1 MNIDQANRLEQL
13 MLQFADLVRQVDD
26 SQLTY
31 LFDELINYMGNEDN
45 YDFIW

>member
-13 MLQFADLVRQVDD
+13 MLQFADLVREVDD

>member
-13 MLQFADLVRQVDD
+13 MLQFADLVREVDD

-45 YDFIW
+45 YDFI

>member
-13 MLQFADLVRQVDD
+13 MLQFSDLVREVDD

-45 YDFIW
+45 YDFI

>member
-1 MNIDQANRLEQL
+1 MNIDQANRLEHL
-13 MLQFADLVRQVDD
+13 MLQFADLVREVDD

-45 YDFIW
+45 YDFI

>member
-13 MLQFADLVRQVDD
+13 MLQFADLVREVDD

-31 LFDELINYMGNEDN
+31 LFDEMLNYMGNEDN
-45 YDFIW
+45 YDFI